1 VTCVQLHKTSHTK
14 DNFSISDKYNFVYC
28 GKLQNYGVRFFLWKK
43 MLCSKAYQYAMI
55 KKKKKSANRWKRLCP
70 WKLHKLHCTRQ
81 LHRLIILAKALKK
94 WARHVYTWVF
104 QLGSSKPQSRHCIFS
119 SKVMFFQQT
128 LEYAD
133 VITFFYCWQ
142 KFLVY

>member
-14 DNFSISDKYNFVYC
+14 NNFFISDKYNFVYC

-43 MLCSKAYQYAMI
+43 MLCWKACQHAI
-55 KKKKKSANRWKRLCP
+55 IQKKKSANRWKKLCP

-81 LHRLIILAKALKK
+81 LHRLIILAKALNNR
-94 WARHVYTWVF
+94 ARHVHTWVS
-104 QLGSSKPQSRHCIFS
+104 QLGSSKPQSRHCIFFR
-119 SKVMFFQQT
+119 KIMFFQQT

-133 VITFFYCWQ
+133 VINIFYCWQ